1 MKMFRVIVWVVLLV
15 SSFVAHSE
23 TRIKDIAAVEGVREN
38 MLVGSGLVAG
48 LSGTGD
54 NLQNAVFTQK
64 GLTDFLERLG
74 VNIQGANLKTKN
86 IAAVTV
92 TASLPPFARQGS
104 RIDVKVSALG
114 DAKSLKGGTL
124 LATPLLGADGTVY
137 AVAQG
142 HIALADFTPASGDVK
157 TKSQMVETN
166 GYIQSGG
173 IVENEIDFQFADMT
187 NIKFSLYSP
196 DFTTAI
202 SVADAINNYIS
213 GNTAAALDAATIQVT
228 VPSYRRNDMI
238 EFVAEIE
245 RLHVKPDYKAK
256 IVINEATGT
265 VVIGDKV
272 HIRPVAIAQGNLVV
286 NVGQLDY
293 DKFSPT
299 TPANK
304 QDLTN
309 RFVDEKRGRAVRE
322 LDEGATLSELISGL
336 NKLGVWPRD
345 IINILHNM
353 KSVGALDAVIEV
365 R

>member
-1 MKMFRVIVWVVLLV
+1 MLFAF
-15 SSFVAHSE
+15 SSMTYGE

-38 MLVGSGLVAG
+38 LLIGHGLVVG
-48 LSGTGD
+48 LSGSGD
-54 NLQNAVFTQK
+54 NLQNSVFTQK

-104 RIDVKVSALG
+104 RIDIKISAFG
-114 DAKSLKGGTL
+114 DAKSIKGGTL
-124 LATPLLGADGTVY
+124 LATPMVGADGNVY

-142 HIALADFTPASGDVK
+142 PVSLAEFTPASAEVK
-157 TKSQMVETN
+157 TKSQSVETN
-166 GYIQSGG
+166 GYIQNGA
-173 IVENEIDFQFADMT
+173 IVENEIDFKLT
-187 NIKFSLYSP
+187 ELEKLKFVLYSP
-196 DFTTAI
+196 DFNTAI
-202 SVADAINNYIS
+202 AVADAINNYIS
-213 GNTAAALDAATIQVT
+213 GNTASALDAGTIEVI
-228 VPSYRRNDMI
+228 VPNYRRGDVI
-238 EFVAEIE
+238 EFIANIE
-245 RLHVKPDYKAK
+245 SLSVKPDYKAK
-256 IVINEATGT
+256 IFFKEAAGT

-272 HIRPVAIAQGNLVV
+272 HVRPVAIAQGNLVV

-293 DKFSPT
+293 DKFSPFT
-299 TPANK
+299 SEARQDRSNK
-304 QDLTN
+304 
-309 RFVDEKRGRAVRE
+309 FVNEKRGRSVHQLNEA
-322 LDEGATLSELISGL
+322 ATLSELVAGL